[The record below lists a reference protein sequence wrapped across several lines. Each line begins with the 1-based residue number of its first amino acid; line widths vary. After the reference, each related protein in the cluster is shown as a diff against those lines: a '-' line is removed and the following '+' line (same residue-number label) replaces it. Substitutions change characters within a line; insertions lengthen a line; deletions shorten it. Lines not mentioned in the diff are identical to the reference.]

1 MNFSWLPCLTQRHVD
16 SKEEKAT
23 WGCVI
28 YRTTYTPQSDVAFP
42 QLVDILNAYMN
53 DGSIAEY
60 GPSEK
65 NKLFGAEATS
75 YHKCS
80 PQYPP
85 VLMDDQTR
93 FDGASMDS
101 IRAHCL
107 SWVEK
112 REKRDNITMY
122 PTCIVVDEDAL
133 QSFLYTS
140 PPQGDSNSDKV
151 RNNPMRFVKV
161 IAPPPQIDEYDGF
174 MGGERLY
181 NESDRLD
188 LQATSRG
195 RKIAALLESDDE
207 YDSFLGG

>member
-1 MNFSWLPCLTQRHVD
+1 MNFSWLPCLTQRHVG
-16 SKEEKAT
+16 SKGEKAT

-42 QLVDILNAYMN
+42 QLVDILNSYMN
-53 DGSIAEY
+53 EGSIAEY

-75 YHKCS
+75 YHECS

-85 VLMDDQTR
+85 ALMDDRMR

-112 REKRDNITMY
+112 REKRDNITIY
-122 PTCIVVDEDAL
+122 PTCIVVDEEAL

-140 PPQGDSNSDKV
+140 PLQGDSKSDKV

-161 IAPPPQIDEYDGF
+161 IAPPEIDEYDGF
-174 MGGERLY
+174 MGGERLGD
-181 NESDRLD
+181 ESDRLD

-195 RKIAALLESDDE
+195 KKIAALLESDDE